1 MNILITGG
9 TGFIGQLF
17 IKTFTDYQYTVLTRN
32 ITKAEKIF
40 SADTTVGFITDL
52 NQLKNLDD
60 FDAVINLAGEPIAD
74 KRWTDQQK
82 LRIQS
87 SRWKITEQLVALFE
101 SSSSPPTTFISGS
114 AIGFYGNHNALE
126 ITELSQTEHP
136 DFSSKLCQTW
146 EEKASTVSSNTR
158 VVLLRTGIVLHPK
171 FGALSKMLMPFK
183 LGLGGRLGDGSQY
196 FSWIHWQDMVSAIHF
211 LLIDETLSG
220 VFNMTAP
227 NPVTNVQF
235 SKSLG
240 KALARPAF
248 MPMPEWVLKLLMG
261 ESSELLLISQRVQPQ
276 SLLEA
281 GYQFRYTELDATL
294 AHLIN

>member
-17 IKTFTDYQYTVLTRN
+17 IKTFADHHYTVLTRN
-32 ITKAEKIF
+32 VSKAEQVF
-40 SADTTVGFITDL
+40 SADSTVGFITDL

-60 FDAVINLAGEPIAD
+60 FDVVINLAGEPIAD
-74 KRWTDQQK
+74 KRWTEQQK
-82 LRIQS
+82 LKIQS
-87 SRWKITEQLVALFE
+87 SRWKITEQLAALFE
-101 SSSSPPTTFISGS
+101 SSTSPPNTFISGS
-114 AIGFYGNHNALE
+114 AIGFYGDHNGQE

-146 EEKASTVSSNTR
+146 EAKANTVSSNTR

-183 LGLGGRLGDGSQY
+183 LGLGGRLGDGRQY

-211 LLIDETLSG
+211 LLIDESLSG

-227 NPVTNVQF
+227 NPVTNEQF

-248 MPMPEWVLKLLMG
+248 IPMPEWVLKLLMG

-276 SLLEA
+276 ALLEA

-294 AHLIN
+294 THLIS